1 MILSDKEIIGAI
13 NSVESG
19 SILISMSEPFKKEVR
34 AILRAQVQKFIEWSE
49 GYCTEAGCRRLH
61 CGRCWQNL
69 ERNLKEDNHDTTN
82 C

>member
-19 SILISMSEPFKKEVR
+19 SILISMSEPFKKEVK
-34 AILRAQVQKFIEWSE
+34 AILRAQVKKFIEWSE

-61 CGRCWQNL
+61 CSYCWQQM
-69 ERNLKEDNHDTTN
+69 KEELNIP
-82 C
+82 